1 MKLAAAR
8 AIAKIAREDV
18 PERIREAY
26 PDAVLTFGPDYIL
39 PKPMDPRLLVAVSPA
54 VARAAMETGVARRPI
69 SDWDTYAESL
79 KRYGA
84 ECADGV
90 CYPVLLNS
98 REALEKLAARY
109 GFTGL

>member
-1 MKLAAAR
+1 
-8 AIAKIAREDV
+8 
-18 PERIREAY
+18 
-26 PDAVLTFGPDYIL
+26 
-39 PKPMDPRLLVAVSPA
+39 MDPRLLVAVSPA